1 MNAFPKLAVCSILT
15 VQATLESYLLIPYLL
30 FEIVFPSLVFLSNS
44 HCPSELTV
52 FQKLLS
58 SDFLLPSALILFQAL
73 SCHPK

>member
-44 HCPSELTV
+44 HCP
-52 FQKLLS
+52 
-58 SDFLLPSALILFQAL
+58 
-73 SCHPK
+73 